1 MEREE
6 IVTKLT
12 VIFRTVFNNQSIVIS
27 NEMTANDVENWDS
40 LTHMLLINEVE
51 NSFSIKFKLKDLLN
65 MKNVGELIDIIKT
78 KIS

>member
-6 IVTKLT
+6 IITKLT

>member
-1 MEREE
+1 MEREK
-6 IVTKLT
+6 IITKLT